1 MSAKHLII
9 YNTGGSG
16 LASLGRAA
24 KRLLD
29 QVPDGLKITARSG
42 DDLFDEK
49 QVNGFLDMV
58 GAADSLIVILHGGK
72 ISCPF
77 FDGLMEAARDVPLYI
92 HPSDEE
98 ENELA
103 QEFCPDYGT
112 DGFKQKVLYLKHGGE
127 DNWFNLLKVEAGL
140 PADPPRP
147 QPCQGLYH
155 PRLGVVDT
163 LEEYLD
169 RLGVDL
175 NDLLDPR
182 QPALGFWFGQY
193 QLLDSNLEHIDAMVI
208 EIENQGS
215 VPICCFHRRY
225 PDPLLDVKDVRWLF
239 DQYFRRQGKT
249 LIQVLISP
257 MYFSLNQNL
266 PDQAGVLAELDVP
279 VIQAIN
285 TFNNRQIWE
294 GTVQAVSPM
303 DVGLSVAAAEFDG
316 NLISVVA
323 ATREQDQRDP
333 ITGAMLTRMQP
344 VNERVAKIVRLARNW
359 GSLALKPNRD
369 KKVAIVFHNYPPRN
383 DKIGCAAGLDSF
395 ASISSLLARLQEQ
408 GYQVDNTFQ
417 EPESLAQAMVGG
429 LTVDRRWMTMD
440 KMAAKAADQ
449 VGLERTAPWT
459 AGLPADN
466 REHMAADWGPTP
478 GTLFVHQDKVLIN
491 GMINGNVYLGVQ
503 PPRGF
508 IEQPEKIH
516 DPYLAPSHHYLFYY
530 RWIKEVFKADAVIH
544 VGKHGSLE
552 WLPGKSVGLGPE
564 CYPDLSIMDMPN
576 IYPYIVND
584 PGEGTQ
590 AKRRSYCCL
599 VDHLI
604 PVMTNADTYEE
615 MAEVDEQVLSYQ
627 QTKDMNPTRLP
638 VAQKEL
644 WDLVERAN
652 LHRDLEMERD
662 EAMADFDGFLE
673 KLHSYLSE
681 VADTAIADGLH
692 TLGLPPEGHG
702 LVELATQLVRL
713 KNGDIPSLRE
723 SVAEA
728 WGYDYDYMFANRG
741 KADSTGRFATN
752 AVALK
757 AVHERC
763 LELAAG
769 AVEGKSPEELW
780 PDLAGPAAR
789 ALTFLADIAL
799 PRVAQTTDEIKSVLH
814 ALCGGYVGPGNSGC
828 PTRGRVDVLPTG
840 CNFFSVDPYKLP
852 SPTAWRVGKDLGDD
866 LVERHRKETGRPP
879 DTLGMV
885 VWGSPNMRTQGECIA
900 EALYLMGLKPV
911 WNPKN
916 GRVIGL
922 AVTPVNELTFPRVD
936 VTFRTSG
943 FFRDAFPN
951 LMELLD
957 EAGSMVA
964 ALNEPPESNFMR
976 RNVLRE
982 VEELK
987 QRGMNPEEAWREA
1000 SFRVYSDPPGV
1011 YGAGVAA
1018 AIDAKAWETSDDLG
1032 EVYVTWGGYAYGKDA
1047 YGLDRRESFR
1057 RRLKDISLVVKN
1069 EDSRE
1074 YDLLSS
1080 DDYNAYFG
1088 GFVAAVKMASGIQ
1101 PRAYSGDAS
1110 DPDRVKNRSI
1120 QEESKHVFRSRVL
1133 NPKWIEGLMRHG
1145 YKGAGDLSR
1154 AVDIAFHWDATSGV
1168 IEDWMYQGLAEKY
1181 AFDQR
1186 MREWLKEV
1194 NPYALQNITERL
1206 LEAISRGM
1214 WDADE
1219 ETKERL
1225 EQLFLEAEGDL
1236 EDANL

>member
-1 MSAKHLII
+1 
-9 YNTGGSG
+9 
-16 LASLGRAA
+16 
-24 KRLLD
+24 
-29 QVPDGLKITARSG
+29 
-42 DDLFDEK
+42 
-49 QVNGFLDMV
+49 
-58 GAADSLIVILHGGK
+58 
-72 ISCPF
+72 
-77 FDGLMEAARDVPLYI
+77 
-92 HPSDEE
+92 
-98 ENELA
+98 
-103 QEFCPDYGT
+103 
-112 DGFKQKVLYLKHGGE
+112 
-127 DNWFNLLKVEAGL
+127 
-140 PADPPRP
+140 
-147 QPCQGLYH
+147 
-155 PRLGVVDT
+155 LGVVDT
-163 LEEYLD
+163 LEEYLKGLD
-169 RLGVDL
+169 LDL
-175 NDLLDPR
+175 NELLNPS

-193 QLLDSNLEHIDAMVI
+193 QLLDANLNHIDAMVQ
-208 EIENQGS
+208 EIESRGS
-215 VPICCFHRRY
+215 IPICCFHRRY
-225 PDPLLDVKDVRWLF
+225 PDTLLEVKDVRWLF
-239 DQYFRRQGKT
+239 DHYFRREGKT
-249 LIQVLISP
+249 LIQALISP
-257 MYFSLNQNL
+257 MLFSLNQNL

-285 TFNNRQIWE
+285 TFNNRQTWE

-316 NLISVVA
+316 NLISVAA
-323 ATREQDQRDP
+323 ATREQTERDP
-333 ITGAMLTRMQP
+333 ITGAMLTRMEP
-344 VNERVAKIVRLARNW
+344 INERVAKIVRLARNW
-359 GSLALKPNRD
+359 GRLALKANHE

-383 DKIGCAAGLDSF
+383 DKIGCAVGLDTF
-395 ASISSLLARLQEQ
+395 ASISSLLSELKAQ
-408 GYQVDNTFQ
+408 GYRVDDTFS
-417 EPESLAQAMVGG
+417 EPECLAQAMVGG
-429 LTVDRRWMTMD
+429 LTVDRRWMTPD
-440 KMAAKAADQ
+440 KMAEKAADLA
-449 VGLERTAPWT
+449 GDERTRPWT
-459 AGLPADN
+459 EELPAKN
-466 REHMAADWGPTP
+466 REHMQADWGPSP
-478 GTLFVHQDKVLIN
+478 GELFVHQGKVMIN
-491 GMINGNVYLGVQ
+491 GLVNGNVYLGVQ

-530 RWIKEVFKADAVIH
+530 RWIRDVFQADAVIH

-615 MAEVDEQVLSYQ
+615 MAEVDERVLSYQ

-644 WDLVERAN
+644 WEMVEKAN
-652 LHRDLEMERD
+652 LHRDLEMDREQ
-662 EAMADFDGFLE
+662 ALADFDGFLE

-692 TLGLPPEGHG
+692 TLGHPPEGEG
-702 LVELATQLVRL
+702 LVELGAQLMRL
-713 KNGDIPSLRE
+713 KNGAIPSLRE
-723 SVAEA
+723 SLAEA
-728 WGYDYDYMFANRG
+728 WGYDYDHMFANRG
-741 KADSTGRFATN
+741 KADPTGRFATN

-757 AVHERC
+757 AVHDRC
-763 LELAAG
+763 LKLVDE
-769 AVEGKSPEELW
+769 AVRDAQTDEIWRDESSQ
-780 PDLAGPAAR
+780 AR
-789 ALTFLADIAL
+789 QALDFLRQVAL
-799 PRVAQTTDEIKSVLH
+799 PRVAQTTSETKAMLH
-814 ALCGGYVGPGNSGC
+814 ALCGGYVGPGSSGC

-852 SPTAWRVGKDLGDD
+852 SPTAWRVGKELGDD
-866 LVERHRKETGRPP
+866 LVARHIEETGRPP
-879 DTLGMV
+879 DNLGMV

-916 GRVIGL
+916 GRVQGL
-922 AVTPVNELTFPRVD
+922 AVTPVNELPFPRVD
-936 VTFRTSG
+936 LTFRTSG

-957 EAGSMVA
+957 EAAGMVA
-964 ALNEPPESNFMR
+964 ALNEPPESNFLR
-976 RNVLRE
+976 RNVLKE
-982 VEELK
+982 VAELEH
-987 QRGMNPEEAWREA
+987 RGLSPQEAWREA

-1032 EVYVTWGGYAYGKDA
+1032 EVYVTWGGYAYGQKT
-1047 YGLDRRESFR
+1047 YGLDRRENFR

-1120 QEESKHVFRSRVL
+1120 QEESKHVFRSRIL

-1145 YKGAGDLSR
+1145 FKGAGDLSR
-1154 AVDIAFHWDATSGV
+1154 TVDNAFHWDATSGV
-1168 IEDWMYQGLAEKY
+1168 IEDWMYQGLADKY
-1181 AFDQR
+1181 AFDER
-1186 MREWLKEV
+1186 MREWLKEI

-1214 WDADE
+1214 WDADD

-1236 EDANL
+1236 EEANV